1 VSQQDLR
8 KTPVPLETSLGTLAI
23 ATAADGGKGNIVL
36 LNGAAI
42 PGLRDDAVTLVH
54 RAVFSDREVVVG
66 FTRCDEGEVP
76 CGLQQPFWLDLQS
89 GAGASLRRMPGVWA
103 SSGAGAVT
111 AADSGVQVNLGVW
124 NGERRDA
131 TLTAAGNIVVSR
143 TPEPSRPLS
152 RADCATVIQA
162 AESCASSRD
171 CSSFASSA
179 RPIPAR
185 RWADLMRLYH
195 ETTGFDDTAFRAL
208 CVRSCELGLTP
219 SRGFIRS
226 NVCHGARPGQW
237 QPAGQAADLM
247 QR

>member
-23 ATAADGGKGNIVL
+23 APAAGGGDGKLVQL
-36 LNGAAI
+36 QGAAI

-54 RAVFSDREVVVG
+54 RAVFSDREVIVG
-66 FTRCDEGEVP
+66 FTRCDGAEIP
-76 CGLQQPFWLDLQS
+76 CGLEQPFWLDLRT
-89 GAGASLRRMPGVWA
+89 GAGPSLRRMPGVWA
-103 SSGAGAVT
+103 STGAGSVT
-111 AADSGVQVNLGVW
+111 ATDSGVQVSLGVW
-124 NGERRDA
+124 DGERRAA
-131 TLTAAGNIVVSR
+131 TLTATGNLVVSR
-143 TPEPSRPLS
+143 TPEPVRPLS
-152 RADCATVIQA
+152 RADCAAVIQA

-179 RPIPAR
+179 RPIPAP
-185 RWADLMRLYH
+185 RWANLMRLYH
-195 ETTGFDDTAFRAL
+195 ETTGLDDAAFRAL

-226 NVCHGARPGQW
+226 NVCNGARPGQW
-237 QPAGQAADLM
+237 PPAGQAAGLM